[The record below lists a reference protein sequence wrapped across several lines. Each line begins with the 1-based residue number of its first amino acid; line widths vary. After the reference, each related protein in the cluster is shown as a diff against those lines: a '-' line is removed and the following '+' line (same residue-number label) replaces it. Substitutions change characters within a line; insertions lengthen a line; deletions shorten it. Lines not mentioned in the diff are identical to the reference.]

1 MYINQL
7 QSLHLKI
14 RTLSSILHMYSCEI
28 QRDKMVNTQLKKR
41 VKNTI
46 TAVMRKVHNL
56 TLNTMAVLIC

>member
-1 MYINQL
+1 
-7 QSLHLKI
+7 
-14 RTLSSILHMYSCEI
+14 MYSCEI